1 MFEKNYYSLVS
12 GLREYALDSDAKG
25 FDAAQI
31 VGEILEE
38 LSRRDAEAVRLLY
51 GYYDCENVAAARS
64 GRTAYNAL
72 GNLRQ
77 EPSWREVAGSR
88 LGYRSCSLVPFSGPA
103 AGRLSLRFPRCLGFP
118 WPPPRRA
125 RRRASRSCRSR
136 RRALHFRGSRKCG
149 ARRRRPSAN
158 SSCPVRSASEAW

>member
-64 GRTAYNAL
+64 GRT
-72 GNLRQ
+72 G
-77 EPSWREVAGSR
+77 
-88 LGYRSCSLVPFSGPA
+88 CT
-103 AGRLSLRFPRCLGFP
+103 C
-118 WPPPRRA
+118 
-125 RRRASRSCRSR
+125 
-136 RRALHFRGSRKCG
+136 H
-149 ARRRRPSAN
+149 
-158 SSCPVRSASEAW
+158 

>member
-51 GYYDCENVAAARS
+51 G
-64 GRTAYNAL
+64 
-72 GNLRQ
+72 
-77 EPSWREVAGSR
+77 
-88 LGYRSCSLVPFSGPA
+88 
-103 AGRLSLRFPRCLGFP
+103 
-118 WPPPRRA
+118 
-125 RRRASRSCRSR
+125 
-136 RRALHFRGSRKCG
+136 
-149 ARRRRPSAN
+149 
-158 SSCPVRSASEAW
+158 